1 MNVQLLHYIVLIY
14 QKKTKNLWVKW
25 MRLVLVVKCK

>member
-14 QKKTKNLWVKW
+14 QKKQKPLGKMDEAGVGRK
-25 MRLVLVVKCK
+25 M